1 MKVITKKVISYCAIP
16 QELTEKEWFSKY
28 QNGCFVEVHIDDEDS
43 PINTWFKEN
52 YPELINEESFLIEID
67 Y

>member
-1 MKVITKKVISYCAIP
+1 MKVITKKVVSYCEIP
-16 QELTEKEWFSKY
+16 EKLTENEWFSEY
-28 QNGCFVEVHIDDEDS
+28 QNGCFVEAHIDDEES